1 MLFTLENFSVK
12 MTRKIN
18 LFQNNRNKKARIPVI
33 HVKANNDRVIFN

>member
-18 LFQNNRNKKARIPVI
+18 LFQNSFF
-33 HVKANNDRVIFN
+33 IFKDCLNVT